1 LNFKDATIDDLQ
13 IIVDIYNSTIPSR
26 IVTADLIAVT
36 VESKLDWFKQHN
48 PETRPLW
55 IVEDKDENIIIGWIS
70 FQDFYGR
77 PAYNETAEISI
88 YVDEKYR
95 GCGYGKQMLSY
106 AIKQCNNLKIKNL
119 LGFIFEQN
127 ITSINLL
134 KAMGF
139 VECGHLDSVAKL
151 DNKYCNLI
159 IMGLRLQ
166 SI

>member
-1 LNFKDATIDDLQ
+1 LNFRDATIDDLQ
-13 IIVDIYNSTIPSR
+13 TIVDIYNSTIPSR
-26 IVTADLIAVT
+26 IVTADLIPVS
-36 VESKLDWFKQHN
+36 VESKLDWFNEHN
-48 PETRPLW
+48 PVTRPLW
-55 IVEDKDENIIIGWIS
+55 MVENTEQHIIGWIS

-95 GCGYGKQMLSY
+95 GCGYGKQILSY

-151 DNKYCNLI
+151 DSKLCNLK
-159 IMGLRLQ
+159 IMQLK
-166 SI
+166 IEH